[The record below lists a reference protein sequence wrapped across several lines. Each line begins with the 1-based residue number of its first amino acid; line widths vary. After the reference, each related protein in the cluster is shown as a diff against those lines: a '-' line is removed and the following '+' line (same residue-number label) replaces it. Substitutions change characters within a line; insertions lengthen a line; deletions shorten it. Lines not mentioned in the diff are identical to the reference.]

1 VTGRTPTGAAPGTSR
16 KRRHADLAPS
26 VQSCRPARA
35 FRFGSPQTR
44 ASSSH
49 ALRGT
54 ETTAPCGQI
63 DRMII
68 KSVFAA
74 LLGVTLTWTWKRVV
88 GKVHE
93 PAYPRHPLTK
103 ATQPA
108 LSTSLSTFP
117 RVSAFPVTSLTTHSH
132 TLHAHVLLE
141 SCGWFTTAWYV
152 IVVCSTTT
160 VASGGHSKLHQ

>member
-16 KRRHADLAPS
+16 KTVTPIWRHLCKVVVQLDLQVRVACKHAPA
-26 VQSCRPARA
+26 AR
-35 FRFGSPQTR
+35 T
-44 ASSSH
+44 H
-49 ALRGT
+49 YVELRS
-54 ETTAPCGQI
+54 TAPPGQI

-74 LLGVTLTWTWKRVV
+74 LLGVTLTWTWKFVV
-88 GKVHE
+88 AKVRD